1 MKTTIVE
8 VKTDRDFKDF
18 VHFPN
23 ELYKDNEYYV
33 PQIESM
39 DRAMLDPKTNHAFE
53 VCEGKYFLARN
64 EDGKVVGRVAAI
76 INHEYNK
83 SIGEAV
89 CRFGWLDF
97 VEDDEV
103 LDALLGAV
111 ENYAKEHS
119 LTRLSGPVGFLEFD
133 VAGVLVEG
141 FDQIPSPYGK
151 YNAPYYDA
159 MIKARGYEK
168 EVDWVEFLVD
178 ISDYDH
184 SRNHHLAQVV
194 AERNGLHQAPI
205 TRRRHIKPYVDG
217 IFDVMNRCYA
227 NIHGYSQLTAG
238 QLADLKNQFLP
249 NADPDLI
256 SVILDG
262 NEKVVAFM
270 FWLPSLSK
278 AMQKAKGSLFPFGWI
293 HILRAMRHNDTVNSL
308 LIAVSPEYQNK
319 GLNAMFFDKV
329 YKGVKRIGIKYIETT
344 RELEINNSV
353 INLAGHYDRKLIMRS
368 RCYTKNIK

>member
-1 MKTTIVE
+1 MKIVE
-8 VKTDRDFKDF
+8 AVTKKDLNAF

-23 ELYKDNEYYV
+23 ELYKDNKYYV

-53 VCEGKYFLARN
+53 VCEGKYFLAKD
-64 EDGKVVGRVAAI
+64 EDGKVLGRVAAI
-76 INHEYNK
+76 INHEYNR
-83 SIGEAV
+83 SVSEAV

-97 VEDDEV
+97 VESDEV
-103 LDALLGAV
+103 LDGLLGAV
-111 ENYAKEHS
+111 EDYAREHKM
-119 LTRLSGPVGFLEFD
+119 TRMSGPVGFLEFD

-178 ISDYDH
+178 ISNYDH
-184 SRNHHLAQVV
+184 TRNHRLAQVV
-194 AERNGLHQAPI
+194 AERNELHQAPI
-205 TRRRHIKPYVDG
+205 SRRGDIKKYVDG
-217 IFDVMNRCYA
+217 IFEVMNRCYA
-227 NIHGYSQLTAG
+227 NIHGYSQLTQG
-238 QLADLKNQFLP
+238 QLDDLKNQFLP

-256 SVILDG
+256 SVILDKD
-262 NEKVVAFM
+262 EKVVAFM

-278 AMQKAKGSLFPFGWI
+278 AMQKAKGSLFPFGWY
-293 HILRAMRHNDTVNSL
+293 HILKAMRHNDTVNSL
-308 LIAVSPEYQNK
+308 LIAVDPQYHKK

-329 YKGVKRIGIKYIETT
+329 YKGVKHIGIKYIETT

-353 INLAGHYDRKLIMRS
+353 INLAGHYDRELIMRS
-368 RCYTKNIK
+368 RCYTKNVK